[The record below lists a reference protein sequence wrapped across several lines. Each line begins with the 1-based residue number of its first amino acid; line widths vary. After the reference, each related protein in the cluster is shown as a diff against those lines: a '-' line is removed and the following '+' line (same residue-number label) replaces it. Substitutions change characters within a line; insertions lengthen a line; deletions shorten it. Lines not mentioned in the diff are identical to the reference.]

1 MSGILTQ
8 SSTSGIVGQG
18 GSGWVTIAKV
28 DIAQSAP
35 AYDNIL
41 SATVAP
47 DSVYKFVFSSVNDTS
62 GTSGYSMY
70 VRGSIDGGSNWLE
83 ADYSSEF
90 TYGSIGATQNTGRW
104 NMHSTAN
111 ANGIGLDH
119 NHQVG
124 VGTSGEL
131 NLSTNAATD
140 GSIKAWGHTV
150 YDSDNQG
157 EFGNNQIGGH
167 WNSSSL
173 VNLNYIRLVSSHTN
187 FTPDTG
193 YVYILKLN
201 N

>member
-1 MSGILTQ
+1 MINKKEAMA
-8 SSTSGIVGQG
+8 
-18 GSGWVTIAKV
+18 IALDLV
-28 DIAQSAP
+28 IDDDA
-35 AYDNIL
+35 
-41 SATVAP
+41 
-47 DSVYKFVFSSVNDTS
+47 DTLC
-62 GTSGYSMY
+62 
-70 VRGSIDGGSNWLE
+70 D
-83 ADYSSEF
+83 
-90 TYGSIGATQNTGRW
+90 
-104 NMHSTAN
+104 
-111 ANGIGLDH
+111 GIGLDH